1 MIFEN
6 TLQWTSRSLSLFCM
20 LFSWFAGMYLI
31 QAQELKSK
39 DKQAILEVL
48 DKQVECWNK
57 QDIEGFMEGY
67 WKSDSLKFIG
77 KSGLTKGWK
86 ATLESY
92 KKNYPDK
99 NAMGMLKFEIINV
112 QGISNNAAVVT
123 GKWMLTRN
131 IGNLQGVFTLIFER
145 IDKQWVIVYD
155 HSS

>member
-1 MIFEN
+1 MIFKN
-6 TLQWTSRSLSLFCM
+6 SLQISFRLLILLSM
-20 LFSWFAGMYLI
+20 LFSWLAGLYLL
-31 QAQELKSK
+31 QAQELKLK

-48 DKQVECWNK
+48 NKQVECWNK

-77 KSGLTKGWK
+77 KSGFTKGWK

-99 NAMGMLKFEIINV
+99 NAMGILKFEIINL
-112 QGISNNAAVVT
+112 QGISADAAVVT
-123 GKWMLTRN
+123 GKWMLTRT
-131 IGNLQGVFTLIFER
+131 IGNLQGIFTLIFQR
-145 IDKQWVIVYD
+145 IQRKWVIVYD

>member
-1 MIFEN
+1 MIFVN
-6 TLQWTSRSLSLFCM
+6 YLQRSFCSLPLLCM
-20 LFSWFAGMYLI
+20 LLSWFAGMYI
-31 QAQELKSK
+31 VQAQELKPK

-48 DKQVECWNK
+48 DKQVESWNK

-86 ATLESY
+86 ATLENY

-99 NAMGMLKFEIINV
+99 NAMGTLKFEIINV
-112 QGISNNAAVVT
+112 QGISSRAAVVT
-123 GKWMLTRN
+123 GKWMLTRT
-131 IGNLQGVFTLIFER
+131 IGNLQGVFTLIFEQKDR
-145 IDKQWVIVYD
+145 KWVIVYD

>member
-1 MIFEN
+1 MILTNSLQAHFHCL
-6 TLQWTSRSLSLFCM
+6 TLLYM
-20 LFSWFAGMYLI
+20 IFSWFAGMYI
-31 QAQELKSK
+31 VQAQELKPK

-48 DKQVECWNK
+48 DKQVESWNK

-86 ATLESY
+86 ATLENY

-99 NAMGMLKFEIINV
+99 NAMGTLKFEIINV
-112 QGISNNAAVVT
+112 QGISSRAAVVT
-123 GKWMLTRN
+123 GKWMLTRT
-131 IGNLQGVFTLIFER
+131 IGNLQGVFTLIFEQKDR
-145 IDKQWVIVYD
+145 KWVIVYD

>member
-1 MIFEN
+1 MISQN
-6 TLQWTSRSLSLFCM
+6 TLQPCFRLLTLFYM
-20 LFSWFAGMYLI
+20 LFSWFAGMYLV

-48 DKQVECWNK
+48 DRQVECWNK
-57 QDIEGFMEGY
+57 QDVEGFMEGY

-77 KSGLTKGWK
+77 KSGITKGWK
-86 ATLESY
+86 GTLENY

-99 NAMGMLKFEIINV
+99 NAMGTLKFEIINV
-112 QGISNNAAVVT
+112 QGISSYAAVVT
-123 GKWMLTRN
+123 GKWMLTRT

-145 IDKQWVIVYD
+145 IDKKWVIIYD

>member
-1 MIFEN
+1 
-6 TLQWTSRSLSLFCM
+6 M
-20 LFSWFAGMYLI
+20 LFSWFAGMYLV

-48 DKQVECWNK
+48 DRQVECWNK
-57 QDIEGFMEGY
+57 QDVEGFMEGY

-77 KSGLTKGWK
+77 KSGITKGWK
-86 ATLESY
+86 GTLENY

-99 NAMGMLKFEIINV
+99 NAMGTLKFEIINV
-112 QGISNNAAVVT
+112 QGISSYAAVVT
-123 GKWMLTRN
+123 GKWMLTRT

-145 IDKQWVIVYD
+145 IDKKWVIIYD

>member
-1 MIFEN
+1 MISGN
-6 TLQWTSRSLSLFCM
+6 YLQRPFGSLSLFCM
-20 LFSWFAGMYLI
+20 LFSWFAGIYI
-31 QAQELKSK
+31 VQAQELKPK
-39 DKQAILEVL
+39 DKQTILEVL

-86 ATLESY
+86 ATLENY

-99 NAMGMLKFEIINV
+99 NAMGILKFEIINV
-112 QGISNNAAVVT
+112 QGISSRAAVVT
-123 GKWMLTRN
+123 GKWMLTRT
-131 IGNLQGVFTLIFER
+131 IGNLQGVFTLIFEQKDR
-145 IDKQWVIVYD
+145 KWVIVYD